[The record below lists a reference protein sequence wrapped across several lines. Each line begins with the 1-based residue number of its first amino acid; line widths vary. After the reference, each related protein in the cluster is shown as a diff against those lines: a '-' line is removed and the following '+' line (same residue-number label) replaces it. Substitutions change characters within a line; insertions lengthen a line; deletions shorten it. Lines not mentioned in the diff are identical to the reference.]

1 MSAAK
6 RAGRWGPTGAG
17 GAEEPEEDHSVR
29 AAKRNRAERK
39 RWWAGRGQG
48 RPSGRRPPDQ
58 HSKGAEG
65 SAPAAGRCPDSTAIN
80 DGVSIQLLLFSQLP
94 NSHLPTWWRKGKEG
108 EGLGGIK
115 RNTEARISFPKE
127 WRANISGKKQ
137 AWHTVLRASHKFR
150 TVSVR

>member
-1 MSAAK
+1 MCVP
-6 RAGRWGPTGAG
+6 GRDGAG
-17 GAEEPEEDHSVR
+17 E
-29 AAKRNRAERK
+29 
-39 RWWAGRGQG
+39 
-48 RPSGRRPPDQ
+48 GRR
-58 HSKGAEG
+58 GG
-65 SAPAAGRCPDSTAIN
+65 SPQTSTPKEWGGGECSRRGPVSGFEARN

-94 NSHLPTWWRKGKEG
+94 DSHLPTWWRKGKEG
-108 EGLGGIK
+108 EGLGGVK

>member
-17 GAEEPEEDHSVR
+17 RAEEPEEDHGVR
-29 AAKRNRAERK
+29 AGT
-39 RWWAGRGQG
+39 GRGRG
-48 RPSGRRPPDQ
+48 RPSGWRPPDQ
-58 HSKGAEG
+58 HGKGVGGEG
-65 SAPAAGRCPDSTAIN
+65 KRSQRGPVSGFEARN

-94 NSHLPTWWRKGKEG
+94 DSHLPTWWRKGKEG
-108 EGLGGIK
+108 EGLGGVK

>member
-6 RAGRWGPTGAG
+6 RG
-17 GAEEPEEDHSVR
+17 GTMGTNWSR
-29 AAKRNRAERK
+29 R
-39 RWWAGRGQG
+39 GRGARRGSRCACRDGTGPGKAVGVAAPRLARRRSGGG
-48 RPSGRRPPDQ
+48 RGKRSRRGPVSGFEAR
-58 HSKGAEG
+58 
-65 SAPAAGRCPDSTAIN
+65 N

-94 NSHLPTWWRKGKEG
+94 DSHLPTWWRKGKEG
-108 EGLGGIK
+108 EGLGGVK